1 MWPGTLAK
9 FNIGECSFN
18 KITNPAFVGVFSYE
32 NEKIPP
38 SIADPSIKVE
48 IHARRSIT
56 VGSYLHDCVG
66 FPMSHEAVKIITN
79 QHLDLLESYIKTIPQ
94 ERLFFFED
102 GTRYSHAMMQ
112 ILVQISKKH
121 SKHVT

>member
-18 KITNPAFVGVFSYE
+18 KITNPAFVGIFSYE
-32 NEKIPP
+32 NGKTPP
-38 SIADPSIKVE
+38 SITDPSIKVE
-48 IHARRSIT
+48 VHTRRSIT

-66 FPMSHEAVKIITN
+66 FATSDEAVEIITN

-102 GTRYSHAMMQ
+102 GTR
-112 ILVQISKKH
+112 
-121 SKHVT
+121 